1 MILDVRKM
9 ITGTLLLIFP
19 IILDAQED
27 TTGPGWIELHGYLKD
42 LQSVS
47 FVNNVDSLSSLNLI
61 HNRLNFKFN
70 ISKKLSARLEI
81 RNRLFYGDQ
90 IKQVPGFG
98 KIIDQYN
105 GVMNLSKLWVDEE
118 TLVIHSVIDRMLLQY
133 STSNWD
139 IKLGR
144 QRINWGINN
153 VWNPNDIFNA
163 YNFLDFDYEERP
175 GNDAIRIQHY
185 FKNNGALEMA
195 YAPGKN
201 KDEGI
206 GAILYKFNKKKYD
219 YQLLGGVFQT
229 DLVIGGGW
237 AGSIKNAGFK
247 GELSYF
253 HPKENITDTAGVLSF
268 SVMSDLTFKNDW
280 YVNISA
286 LFNSGASDA
295 TAMIANIYRYRVS
308 AKSLFPYR
316 YSFNIGVM
324 KTINPVSSFNF
335 SVIYSPTNNALILF
349 PVYAWNVAKN
359 FDLDFTGQSFFA
371 TENNHYKSQGTS
383 LYLRGRWSF

>member
-1 MILDVRKM
+1 
-9 ITGTLLLIFP
+9 
-19 IILDAQED
+19 
-27 TTGPGWIELHGYLKD
+27 
-42 LQSVS
+42 
-47 FVNNVDSLSSLNLI
+47 
-61 HNRLNFKFN
+61 
-70 ISKKLSARLEI
+70 
-81 RNRLFYGDQ
+81 
-90 IKQVPGFG
+90 
-98 KIIDQYN
+98 
-105 GVMNLSKLWVDEE
+105 VDEE

-335 SVIYSPTNNALILF
+335 FVIYSPTNNALILF